1 MSDRKKLLFVCTGN
15 SARSQMAEGLLRH
28 IAGDRFEAFSAGTRP
43 TDIRPEAMRVMDE
56 IGIDISGQ
64 YPKFV
69 DKFIGQNFDYVVTVC
84 DNANESCPL
93 FPGRAERLHWSFQDP
108 AAVQGSEIERLSAFR
123 KIRDEIRARI
133 GSFLQ
138 QSREMTS

>member
-1 MSDRKKLLFVCTGN
+1 MPDKKKLLFVCTGN

-28 IAGDRFEAFSAGTRP
+28 FAGDRFDVFSAGTRP
-43 TDIRPEAMRVMDE
+43 ADIRPEAGKVMDE
-56 IGIDISGQ
+56 IGIDISGH

-84 DNANESCPL
+84 DSAKEVCPV
-93 FPGRAERLHWSFQDP
+93 FPGKAERLHWSFQDP
-108 AAVQGSEIERLSAFR
+108 AAVQGAESERLAAFR

-133 GSFLQ
+133 GRFLQ
-138 QSREMTS
+138 ESEL

>member
-28 IAGDRFEAFSAGTRP
+28 IAGDRFEVFSAGTRP

-84 DNANESCPL
+84 DNANESCPV

-108 AAVQGSEIERLSAFR
+108 AAVEGSEIERFSAFR

-138 QSREMTS
+138 EARR